1 MLITFKTPAH
11 GDLTFFGGV
20 AMELI
25 RLMGHSGSVPGALA
39 QEDVPVALTRLR
51 EAMASAQ
58 GEARPPLEDEDGEED
73 PDETP
78 VPLRNRAQPLIALL
92 QAAADADTHVIWE
105 QG

>member
-39 QEDVPVALTRLR
+39 QEDVPMALTRLR
-51 EAMASAQ
+51 EAMASAE
-58 GEARPPLEDEDGEED
+58 GETRPPLEDDEED

-78 VPLRNRAQPLIALL
+78 VPLRNRAQPLITLL
-92 QAAADADTHVIWE
+92 QAAADAGSHVIWE

>member
-20 AMELI
+20 ALELI

-39 QEDVPVALTRLR
+39 KEDVAGALTRLR

-58 GEARPPLEDEDGEED
+58 GEQRPPVEADGEED
-73 PDETP
+73 TDEVP
-78 VPLRNRAQPLIALL
+78 VPLRNRAQPLIGLL
-92 QAAADADTHVIWE
+92 QAAADAGTHVMWE
-105 QG
+105 RG